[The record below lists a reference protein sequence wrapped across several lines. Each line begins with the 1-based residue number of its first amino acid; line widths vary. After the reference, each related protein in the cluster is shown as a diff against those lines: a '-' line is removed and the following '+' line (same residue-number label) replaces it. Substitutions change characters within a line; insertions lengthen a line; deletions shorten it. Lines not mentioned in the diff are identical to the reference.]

1 MKKTTKAIALLAA
14 STMLAVSLTACGT
27 PANTVFSAD
36 DLKGKKIGAQ
46 LGTTGY
52 IYAGDVEDA
61 TVEPYNKGADAVQA
75 LKQGK
80 LDAVIIDSEPAK
92 AFVAKNDTLKILD
105 DPFAEEEY
113 AIAYKKG
120 NDELGQK
127 LDDALTKL
135 KEDGTLDEIV
145 SHWIGDNADQKSYTP
160 DDSVE
165 RDGTLVM
172 ATNAEF
178 PPYESVDGDTIVGVD
193 VDMMQAVCDEIGM
206 ELKVENMEFDSLIV
220 ALQNGQVD
228 AVIAGMT
235 VTDERAEAVD
245 FSTPYYTA
253 TQVMVVKDGSDI
265 TKASDMEGKKI
276 CVIQGYT
283 GETCVKDLGYDYEAF
298 KKGTEAIMELV
309 NDKCDVVV
317 IDSAT
322 AQKYVAD
329 NDGLKIVEDN
339 DAFDSEEYAIAVQKG
354 NTELLDK
361 INTAIEKLISD
372 GKVSEYAAKYTDA
385 DAE

>member
-1 MKKTTKAIALLAA
+1 MRKMFKIVAA
-14 STMLAVSLTACGT
+14 TAAATMLLGASAC
-27 PANTVFSAD
+27 A
-36 DLKGKKIGAQ
+36 
-46 LGTTGY
+46 
-52 IYAGDVEDA
+52 
-61 TVEPYNKGADAVQA
+61 
-75 LKQGK
+75 
-80 LDAVIIDSEPAK
+80 
-92 AFVAKNDTLKILD
+92 
-105 DPFAEEEY
+105 
-113 AIAYKKG
+113 
-120 NDELGQK
+120 
-127 LDDALTKL
+127 
-135 KEDGTLDEIV
+135 EDGVI
-145 SHWIGDNADQKSYTP
+145 KF
-160 DDSVE
+160 
-165 RDGTLVM
+165 GT
-172 ATNAEF
+172 NPEF
-178 PPYESVDGDTIVGVD
+178 PPFEYISANGVLGEYDGIDMAIAAKIGELTGMDVEMES
-193 VDMMQAVCDEIGM
+193 
-206 ELKVENMEFDSLIV
+206 LEFDSLLI
-220 ALQNGQVD
+220 ALQNGQID
-228 AVIAGMT
+228 ATIAGMT
-235 VTDERAEAVD
+235 ITDERKEAVN

-253 TQVMVVKDGSDI
+253 TQVMIVPEDSDI
-265 TKASDMEGKKI
+265 EKAEDMADKKI